1 MIGPD
6 VKSGDIELDLE
17 SLVLPENLLS
27 NESLSPD
34 TEGQAEEVEQAPYTV
49 DTCCNSCGARV
60 RICVIATR
68 IAILTLQELL
78 TLELN
83 LLCPPCSRTV
93 VRHGRR

>member
-1 MIGPD
+1 MIGPA
-6 VKSGDIELDLE
+6 VNSGDIELNLE

-49 DTCCNSCGARV
+49 DSSCKACGTGV
-60 RICVIATR
+60 RICVVASR
-68 IAILTLQELL
+68 QAILTFEELL
-78 TLELN
+78 TWELN
-83 LLCPPCSRTV
+83 LLCPSCSRNV